1 MAKRYKVVVNM
12 VKGEQAIDLAV
23 QSGQAL
29 RVWAAS
35 GANYLLQAS
44 DERGVAVALVVKAKR
59 VGKDLHLL
67 FDAADSAQVVL
78 IGYFDVASEHH
89 TPLLGRMPDGSL
101 RGYVVQQEGGGGFD
115 ASAPSFL
122 STLLNICFF

>member
-29 RVWAAS
+29 RVWAAG

-44 DERGVAVALVVKAKR
+44 DEQGAVAALAVKAKR

-67 FDAADSAQVVL
+67 FDGATSAQVVL
-78 IGYFDVASEHH
+78 IGYYEVASENH

-101 RGYVVQQEGGGGFD
+101 VH
-115 ASAPSFL
+115 
-122 STLLNICFF
+122 